1 MNIGRKMTTPESLS
15 APDQVLAM
23 TEVST
28 QILTCNEIQPATARG
43 TLFVSTCFLLHIYLK
58 REFNYSGVLG
68 YYPLHH
74 PVWQSPSKATRYAHS
89 QKDSLEHPWL
99 QANQPGQPGYLQ

>member
-1 MNIGRKMTTPESLS
+1 MNMGRKVTTPESLS
-15 APDQVLAM
+15 APHQVLTM

-28 QILTCNEIQPATARG
+28 QILTCNEIQPATAQG
-43 TLFVSTCFLLHIYLK
+43 TLSLYPPVLLLHIYLK

-89 QKDSLEHPWL
+89 QEDFLEHP
-99 QANQPGQPGYLQ
+99 